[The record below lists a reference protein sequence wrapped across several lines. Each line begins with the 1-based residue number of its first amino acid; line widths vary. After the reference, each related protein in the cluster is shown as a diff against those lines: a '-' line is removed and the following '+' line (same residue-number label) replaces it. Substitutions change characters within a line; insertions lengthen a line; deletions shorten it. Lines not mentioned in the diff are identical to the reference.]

1 MRGRSSVKKQPPD
14 PRIVGVI
21 ASRADLRSATQM
33 PRMANLFELRL
44 DHLCKIVD
52 EVEDQLSILRAPLII
67 TARHPKEGGANNLS
81 IEQRRELL
89 SRFLPRVDYI
99 DLELRSANAFRSLID
114 VARRKNVRRIIS
126 FHDFNSTPAPRIL
139 RAKARAAKSWGAD
152 IFKVATRTDTPDQLA
167 RLLQFFANKDVAE
180 PAIGGQLLQLQ
191 SRARLGERN
200 RRSWAT
206 QPIDPIGCPPGA
218 KRVDLAVSAMGIG
231 KLGAVSR
238 LLLAQCGSALNYVSL
253 GRSQIEGQLSIKQLR
268 SALDQFK
275 IAPGRNRK

>member
-1 MRGRSSVKKQPPD
+1 MRGRSSVKKQPPY

-81 IEQRRELL
+81 IEHRRELL

-99 DLELRSANAFRSLID
+99 DLELRSANAFQSLID

-152 IFKVATRTDTPDQLA
+152 IFKVATRTDTLDQLA
-167 RLLQFFANKDVAE
+167 RLLHLVANED
-180 PAIGGQLLQLQ
+180 
-191 SRARLGERN
+191 
-200 RRSWAT
+200 
-206 QPIDPIGCPPGA
+206 
-218 KRVDLAVSAMGIG
+218 VDLAVSAMGIG